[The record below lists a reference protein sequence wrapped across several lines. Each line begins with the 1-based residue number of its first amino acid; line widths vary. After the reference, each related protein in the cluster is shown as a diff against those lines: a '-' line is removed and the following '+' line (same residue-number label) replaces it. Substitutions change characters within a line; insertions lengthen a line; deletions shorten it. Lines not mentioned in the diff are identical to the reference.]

1 MSQTT
6 SRVTSTWST
15 GTGPPPEISYHSW
28 TSLEECTDRE
38 LSGKRERGGERDRRL
53 TVLVTD
59 VLLTAEED

>member
-38 LSGKRERGGERDRRL
+38 LSGKRERERERRL
-53 TVLVTD
+53 TVPVTD